1 MSELTKQDVISTTA
15 PTCTMPMPGGC
26 NKKNLWWKILIAIT
40 TALASVFGLTA
51 CLG

>member
-1 MSELTKQDVISTTA
+1 MSELTKQDVISTAA
-15 PTCTMPMPGGC
+15 PTCPMPGGC
-26 NKKNLWWKILIAIT
+26 DKKNLWWKILIAIT